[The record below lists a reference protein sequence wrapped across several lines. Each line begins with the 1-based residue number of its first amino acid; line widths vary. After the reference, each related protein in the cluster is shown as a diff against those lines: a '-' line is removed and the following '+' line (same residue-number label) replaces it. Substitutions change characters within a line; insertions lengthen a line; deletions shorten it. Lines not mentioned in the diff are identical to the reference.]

1 MTTVFRNLSMMG
13 LLLLS
18 AGAHAADWK
27 VDNAESKLSFVST
40 KKVNVAE
47 IHSFEQLSGG
57 LNAAG
62 EFALS
67 IDLSSVNTS
76 IAIRNERMKEFLF
89 EVVDF
94 PAAEITANIDTDK
107 LNKLIVGQQLSETI
121 EGKLQL
127 HGQEQAMSFD
137 VIVTKLADD
146 TLFVVASKPLLL
158 NVSDY
163 QLVEGVE
170 KLRELAGLAS
180 ISHAVPVNFYLTLTA
195 AN

>member
-1 MTTVFRNLSMMG
+1 MTNVFRNLSMLG

-18 AGAHAADWK
+18 AGAHAANWK

-47 IHSFEQLSGG
+47 VHSFEQLSGG

-67 IDLSSVNTS
+67 IDLNSVDTS

-107 LNKLIVGQQLSETI
+107 LNTLTVGQQLSETI

-127 HGQEQAMSFD
+127 HGQEQAMNFD

-146 TLFVVASKPLLL
+146 TLFVVASTPLLL

-170 KLRELAGLAS
+170 KLRELAGLPS
-180 ISHAVPVNFYLTLTA
+180 ISHAVPVSFYLTLTA

>member
-27 VDNAESKLSFVST
+27 VDNAESKLSFIST

-47 IHSFEQLSGG
+47 VHSFEQLSGG

-67 IDLSSVNTS
+67 IDLNSVNTN

-107 LNKLIVGQQLSETI
+107 LNKLTVGQQLSETI

-127 HGQEQAMSFD
+127 HGQEQAMNFD
-137 VIVTKLADD
+137 VIVTKLAGD
-146 TLFVVASKPLLL
+146 TLFVIASKPLLL

-170 KLRELAGLAS
+170 KLRELAGLPS